1 MSGTHNCW
9 AVPMKSTQSTRLRR
23 STKIDCSSENIA
35 ETDSLVTFF
44 DAPTEGDCIGAGKW
58 IEQTCVKNADPGKQ
72 IEQTRLKIAD
82 PGKWIELTC
91 VKIADP
97 RKWIEQTC
105 VEIADGIRRCH
116 FIALALRGKKI
127 SYHLRALRLFP
138 RSLRRAMAS
147 LP

>member
-1 MSGTHNCW
+1 MFVEINSVICLWMSGTHNCR
-9 AVPMKSTQSTRLRR
+9 AVPMK
-23 STKIDCSSENIA
+23 
-35 ETDSLVTFF
+35 
-44 DAPTEGDCIGAGKW
+44 
-58 IEQTCVKNADPGKQ
+58 
-72 IEQTRLKIAD
+72 KIAD
-82 PGKWIELTC
+82 PW
-91 VKIADP
+91 
-97 RKWIEQTC
+97 KWIEQTC